1 MVRIKMPLRL
11 IEGEKHRNT
20 TFMKRRAVIKKKAM
34 ELGKLCDIV
43 TLLVCFGPRGQLETW
58 PEDRQEVRRIIE
70 HYASLNP
77 DDCIKRRYDL
87 TTFFEAHFKRL
98 QAQVNRERNSWLDA
112 LPAADSLEDL
122 LRSLDEKLAAIEEKI
137 YQVELEEEEESRGKD
152 LEACWGQHLQALE
165 AVPPTDIVPL
175 NAIFVDPQGPL
186 QGVIE
191 DFHKLKPERFGGREL
206 WGTPH
211 GHQRDPEMTPSGLA
225 THSLADPYVQS
236 LMISDDH
243 GFGADMRF
251 LDDLLS
257 ADLPPYPSAGTSAAA
272 EDVFDPSMTFP
283 LSFCR
288 DTSLGSGM
296 EHLNAL
302 PFEHPGYNFPLHHL
316 PAGGDGSMMCNEMMY
331 HQNELYGG
339 DLFFQGGEEYRTLAE
354 TSWSAASIIPNVP
367 PDACGGDVGAPAVNS
382 GGDGDPSNLLPASTS
397 STHILSS
404 TGVTR

>member
-1 MVRIKMPLRL
+1 
-11 IEGEKHRNT
+11 
-20 TFMKRRAVIKKKAM
+20 MKRRAVIKRKAM

-165 AVPPTDIVPL
+165 AVPPTDI
-175 NAIFVDPQGPL
+175 
-186 QGVIE
+186 
-191 DFHKLKPERFGGREL
+191 
-206 WGTPH
+206 
-211 GHQRDPEMTPSGLA
+211 
-225 THSLADPYVQS
+225 
-236 LMISDDH
+236 
-243 GFGADMRF
+243 
-251 LDDLLS
+251 
-257 ADLPPYPSAGTSAAA
+257 
-272 EDVFDPSMTFP
+272 DVFDPSMTFP

-302 PFEHPGYNFPLHHL
+302 PFEHPDTTSLCTISP
-316 PAGGDGSMMCNEMMY
+316 PAA
-331 HQNELYGG
+331 
-339 DLFFQGGEEYRTLAE
+339 T
-354 TSWSAASIIPNVP
+354 AA
-367 PDACGGDVGAPAVNS
+367 
-382 GGDGDPSNLLPASTS
+382 
-397 STHILSS
+397 
-404 TGVTR
+404 